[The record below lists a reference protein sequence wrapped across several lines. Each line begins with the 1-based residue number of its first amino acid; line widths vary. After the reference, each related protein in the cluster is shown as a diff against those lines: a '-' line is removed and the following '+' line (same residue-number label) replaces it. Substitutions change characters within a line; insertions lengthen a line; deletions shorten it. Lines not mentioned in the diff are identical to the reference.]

1 MLPWQALGVGIGL
14 GLGAGITPGPLLGL
28 VMRETLRSGWR
39 SGVYVAL
46 APPVADLAVVLL
58 CFLVLTR
65 LPPFFLPA
73 LGVVGG
79 LYVMFLGWETLR
91 VTPPAN
97 IQAAEE
103 PAGGTPSFLKGLLVN
118 LFNPHPYLFWMTV
131 AGPSLTASYRQ
142 HQWAPIAAF
151 ICGFYGCLVGSKV
164 LLAVLIHSGRVYL
177 QGWGYRFAL
186 RVTGG
191 VLLVFGATLM
201 WGGVRGLLSA

>member
-58 CFLVLTR
+58 CFLILTR
-65 LPPFFLPA
+65 LPPFFLPT

-79 LYVMFLGWETLR
+79 VYVMFLGWDTFT
-91 VTPPAN
+91 VMPPAPMP
-97 IQAAEE
+97 AVEE
-103 PAGGTPSFLKGLLVN
+103 PARGTPSFLKGLCVN
-118 LFNPHPYLFWMTV
+118 LCNPHPYLFWTTV
-131 AGPSLTASYRQ
+131 AGPLLTDSYRQ
-142 HQWAPIAAF
+142 QQWAPIAAF
-151 ICGFYGCLVGSKV
+151 LCGFYGCLVGSKV
-164 LLAVLIHSGRVYL
+164 LLAVLVHNGRVYL

-191 VLLVFGATLM
+191 VLLVFGAMLV
-201 WGGVRGLLSA
+201 WGGVGSMVSA